1 MATVDLADTV
11 VRARVHRFRP
21 RTPVTIALSLLILAV
36 VVVASVVGPWLAGS
50 ASSSQNLLAVG
61 HPLSGGHW
69 FGTDELGRDVL
80 ARVIVGARPALLGPL
95 IIAGSGTI
103 VSALIGILA
112 GYRGGLVD
120 SVIMR
125 AVDFV
130 FALPSL
136 LLTIVIVAVVGGGYW
151 LAILVLCVLN
161 VQGDIRI
168 VRGVSLEQRS
178 RPYIEAALT
187 VGVPRRRIMYR
198 HIFPNIAPILV
209 ANFAVDFAGA
219 LVALSGLAFL
229 GLGSQPGTAEWG
241 RMVTDGQPLLFSN
254 PLAAVAP
261 GLAIVLLAVSVNLLG
276 DWMYDRYAAREA
288 GRR

>member
-11 VRARVHRFRP
+11 RRSHTRRSLPRAP
-21 RTPVTIALSLLILAV
+21 LTITLALFVVAV
-36 VVVASVVGPWLAGS
+36 VVLATILGGWLTGTASTA
-50 ASSSQNLLAVG
+50 QNLLEVA
-61 HPLSGGHW
+61 HPASSAHW

-80 ARVIVGARPALLGPL
+80 ARVVVGARPALIGPI
-95 IIAGSGTI
+95 IIAGSGLI
-103 VSALIGILA
+103 ISALVGILA

-120 SVIMR
+120 SIIMR
-125 AVDFV
+125 TVDFI

-168 VRGVSLEQRS
+168 VRGVALEQRS

-187 VGVPRRRIMYR
+187 VGVPPSRIMYR

-241 RMVTDGQPLLFSN
+241 RMVTDGQPLLFTN

-276 DWMYDRYAAREA
+276 DWLYERYASREA